1 MPKSYVSTIPTP
13 SYLTDWPG
21 KSSLV
26 EGGPE
31 HPAACH
37 MLDVAA
43 VAEVLL
49 AADAHLAPER
59 RDLFCL
65 LVALHDLGKIGA
77 QFRAMLRD
85 RSAQTYRHWQV
96 TEAWLRDE
104 AMEDLVCDRI
114 GGDYLGLQPLV
125 SAIAG
130 HHGGPPR
137 DTAADHR
144 RMRQA
149 AGPEATAD
157 ARAFTEACLNLWPRA
172 SLAGID
178 SAAAMALSWRLSGL
192 TVVADWVG
200 SNPDWFPAVE
210 PPASAA
216 AYLAVAR
223 ERAARAVAAAGLR
236 SPAPAAA
243 TLFDFALRPM
253 QHAAASVPL
262 REGPMLAI
270 IEDETGA
277 GKTEAALLLAQRM
290 LLAGKGQGLYVALP
304 TMATADA
311 MFGRARGVVRKLF
324 AAPPSLTLAHGR
336 AGLSGEFRDVKAR
349 TGWTDDVACGPWL
362 ADNRRRALLADVGVG
377 TIDQALLAIL
387 PTRFATLRIHGLAS
401 KILIVDEVHELG
413 SPYLR
418 EELETLLRL
427 HASGGGSAILLTA
440 TLPLGQRE
448 RLARAFEEGAG
459 RVWREDVHPGYPA
472 LTIPGGAVVHDF
484 PDATSPKGP
493 VRVARLGAMEEAV
506 SLIARASA
514 GGAACA
520 WVRNAVDDA
529 IAAVAALRAVGVE
542 AELLHARYAFAD
554 RKRIEAAALAA
565 FGPEGERRRT
575 DGRGRVIVSTQVL
588 EMSLDYDFDVMVSD
602 LAPVAALVQ
611 RAGRL
616 WRHMDRR
623 PAAGRPVPAP
633 VLHVLAPDPA
643 RPVDACWLAEVQ
655 PRGAWVYSLAE
666 QWRTAE
672 VLFRVGE
679 IVAPGGLRALIE
691 AVHGECPLEVP
702 EGIKAAEDKA
712 IGDAYAEAGLARMNV
727 VKLEKGYRD
736 GGGASDDRDYPTRL
750 GQPTHALLL
759 AQRTPAGLRL
769 WAEGETRAEGE
780 LLSEVSARAARF
792 RGLELP
798 DQAAPEI
805 AALTTDWPDWKRAGL
820 TVCPVGEDG
829 VICEG
834 LRYDARSGLLFSSP
848 PRGDG
853 P

>member
-1 MPKSYVSTIPTP
+1 MSIAPPP
-13 SYLTDWPG
+13 PYLTDWPG
-21 KSSLV
+21 KSSLAA
-26 EGGPE
+26 GGPE

-43 VAEVLL
+43 VAEALL
-49 AADAHLAPER
+49 AADPHLSPER

-77 QFRAMLRD
+77 QFRAMLHD
-85 RSAQTYRHWQV
+85 SVAQTYRHWQV

-114 GGDYLGLQPLV
+114 GGDDLGLQPLV

-137 DTAADHR
+137 DTAADRR

-149 AGPEATAD
+149 AGPEAAAD
-157 ARAFTEACLNLWPRA
+157 ARAFTEACLDLWPRA

-200 SNPDWFPAVE
+200 SNPDWFPPVE

-216 AYLAVAR
+216 AYLASAR
-223 ERAARAVAAAGLR
+223 EKAARAVVEAGLLP
-236 SPAPAAA
+236 PAPAA
-243 TLFDFALRPM
+243 TPLFAFAPRPM
-253 QHAAASVPL
+253 QRAAAAVPL

-277 GKTEAALLLAQRM
+277 GKTEAAFLLAQRM
-290 LLAGKGQGLYVALP
+290 LLAGKGRGLYFALP

-324 AAPPSLTLAHGR
+324 TAPPSLTLAHGR
-336 AGLSGEFRDVKAR
+336 AGLSAEFRDVKAR

-362 ADNRRRALLADVGVG
+362 ADSRRRALLADVGVG

-387 PTRFATLRIHGLAS
+387 PTRFATLRVHGLAA

-413 SPYLR
+413 SPYLQ

-440 TLPLGQRE
+440 TLPLGQRA

-459 RVWREDVHPGYPA
+459 RVWLEDLDPAYPA
-472 LTIPGGAVVHDF
+472 LTIPGGAAVRDF
-484 PDATSPKGP
+484 PDVTSAKGP
-493 VRVARLGAMEEAV
+493 VRVARLGTMDEAV
-506 SLIARASA
+506 ALIARASKEA
-514 GGAACA
+514 AACA

-529 IAAVAALRAVGVE
+529 IDAVQALRAAGVE
-542 AELLHARYAFAD
+542 ADLLHARYAFAD
-554 RKRIEAAALAA
+554 RKKIEAAALAA
-565 FGPEGERRRT
+565 FGPEGVRRAA
-575 DGRGRVIVSTQVL
+575 DGRGKVIVSTQVL
-588 EMSLDYDFDVMVSD
+588 QMSLDYDFDVMVSD
-602 LAPVAALVQ
+602 LAPVAALIQ

-616 WRHMDRR
+616 WRHMARR
-623 PAAGRPVPAP
+623 PAASRPVPEP
-633 VLHVLAPDPA
+633 VLHVLAPDST
-643 RPVDACWLAEVQ
+643 RPVDARWLAEVQ
-655 PRGAWVYSLAE
+655 PRGAWVYGLAE

-672 VLFRVGE
+672 VLFGIGE
-679 IVAPGGLRALIE
+679 IVAPDDLRAVIE
-691 AVHGECPLEVP
+691 AVHGEGAIEVP
-702 EGIKAAEDKA
+702 EGIRAAEDKA
-712 IGDAYAEAGLARMNV
+712 IGDAFAEAGLARMNV

-750 GQPTHALLL
+750 GQPTRALLL
-759 AQRTPAGLRL
+759 ARRTPAGLRL
-769 WAEGETRAEGE
+769 WVEGETRAESE
-780 LLSEVSARAARF
+780 LLSEVSARASRF
-792 RGLELP
+792 RGLEMP

-805 AALTTDWPDWKRAGL
+805 VALTADWPDWKRAAL

-829 VICEG
+829 AICKG
-834 LRYDARSGLLFSSP
+834 LRYDVGSGLLFVSP
-848 PRGDG
+848 RALG
-853 P
+853 

>member
-1 MPKSYVSTIPTP
+1 MPPGDRSDVSTAP

-21 KSSLV
+21 KSPLV

-37 MLDVAA
+37 MLDVAG
-43 VAEVLL
+43 VAEALL
-49 AADAHLAPER
+49 TAEPHLPPDR

-77 QFRAMLRD
+77 QFRAMLRNGA
-85 RSAQTYRHWQV
+85 SQGKYRHWQV
-96 TEAWLRDE
+96 TEAWLHDE
-104 AMEDLVCDRI
+104 AMEDLICGRI
-114 GGDYLGLQPLV
+114 GGTYLGLQPLV

-137 DTAADHR
+137 DTAEDHWH
-144 RMRQA
+144 MRKA
-149 AGPEATAD
+149 AGPEAAAD
-157 ARAFTEACLNLWPRA
+157 ARAFVEACLDLWPRA

-178 SAAAMALSWRLSGL
+178 SDRAMALSWRLSGL

-200 SNPDWFPAVE
+200 SNPEWFPAANR
-210 PPASAA
+210 PASAA
-216 AYLAVAR
+216 AYLAETRV
-223 ERAARAVAAAGLR
+223 RAARAVAKAGLV
-236 SPAPAAA
+236 PPVPAA
-243 TLFDFALRPM
+243 TRLFDFALRPM
-253 QHAAASVPL
+253 QEVAATIPL

-270 IEDETGA
+270 LEDETGA

-290 LLAGKGQGLYVALP
+290 LLAGKGRGLYLALP

-311 MFGRARGVVRKLF
+311 MFRRARRAVRNLF
-324 AAPPSLTLAHGR
+324 EAPPSLTLAHGR
-336 AGLSGEFRDVKAR
+336 DALSAEFRDVKVR
-349 TGWTDDVACGPWL
+349 SGWSDDVVCGPWL
-362 ADNRRRALLADVGVG
+362 ADSRRRALLADVGVG

-387 PTRFATLRIHGLAS
+387 PTRFATLRIHGLAA

-413 SPYLR
+413 GSAYVR

-440 TLPLGQRE
+440 TLPLGQRA

-459 RVWREDVHPGYPA
+459 RVSIDDADPAYPA
-472 LTIPGGAVVHDF
+472 LTIPGGAAIREVAGV
-484 PDATSPKGP
+484 PLPKGP
-493 VRVARLGAMEEAV
+493 VKIARIGSMDEAV

-514 GGAACA
+514 AGAACA

-529 IAAVAALRAVGVE
+529 ITAVEALRTAGVE
-542 AELLHARYAFAD
+542 AALLHARYAFSD
-554 RKRIEAAALAA
+554 RRDIERASTAA
-565 FGPEGERRRT
+565 FGPEGERRWE
-575 DGRGRVIVSTQVL
+575 DGRGKVVVSTQVL

-602 LAPVAALVQ
+602 LAPVAALIQ

-616 WRHMDRR
+616 WRHMALR

-633 VLHVLAPDPA
+633 VLHVLAPGAA
-643 RPVDACWLAEVQ
+643 RPVDARWLAEAQ
-655 PRGAWVYSLAE
+655 PRGAWVYNIAE

-672 VLFRVGE
+672 VLFRTGE
-679 IVAPGGLRALIE
+679 IVAPDGLRALIE
-691 AVHGECPLEVP
+691 AVHGDGRLDVP
-702 EGIKAAEDKA
+702 DGIRAAEEKS
-712 IGDAYAEAGLARMNV
+712 IGEAYAEAALAGMTI

-750 GQPTHALLL
+750 GQPTRALLL
-759 AQRTPAGLRL
+759 VRRTPAGLRL

-780 LLSEVSARAARF
+780 LLSEVSARATRF
-792 RGLELP
+792 QGLDLP

-805 AALTTDWPDWKRAGL
+805 AALTVDWPDWKRASL
-820 TVCPVGEDG
+820 TVCPVGDDG
-829 VICEG
+829 MICEG
-834 LRYDARSGLLFSSP
+834 LRYDPDRGLVFASMVSP
-848 PRGDG
+848 
-853 P
+853 